1 MTSDG
6 GYLSLTDVANGAEVR
21 LSAVSN
27 WRARHADFPR
37 PHMVSGQEV
46 FDRDE
51 IAEWLQNRKIPQ
63 NRLKSDERP
72 GTSYGDRLLLNIDAT
87 GRPAPERPNTG
98 SAPRPQTLSW
108 SKGLWSAMDHLRG
121 AHDRSF
127 ALEYLLGL
135 VYVKTHEP
143 RAWQAVVAT
152 TEWSEV
158 RATLSG
164 VALSTTVGKAI
175 PVFRALGQV
184 ADASLLEVIQLVDK
198 IDLSSGP
205 GPGSPGAQIS
215 DAILADLERAM
226 GRRGG
231 HFTPPGVAG
240 FLVDLLEPNQS
251 DQLYDPFCGSG
262 ELLVA
267 AAEVAGREG
276 FAFDGP
282 QVHGQPS
289 HDWSLLTSKMNL
301 SLHGVEADISGP
313 ANALDDDLFVDRQ
326 FDVVLANPP
335 FSMRLNPQA
344 SREWPFGDPPQHNAD
359 LAWLQ
364 HVVTKLKPGGRAA
377 VIMPAGASFRGGR
390 EAHIRQKMVERGVV
404 ECVVGLPPQLF
415 KYTAIPTMV
424 WMLRGI
430 DAARGPAEILF
441 IDARELGELVDR
453 TERQLSVDD
462 TTRIADELRRWRERG
477 TLGEFTGTA
486 GFSRAVG
493 HDEISRNDYDLTPG
507 RYTGQVPEQIDTAR
521 VARELDGLSGE
532 LRRLMERAEQI
543 QRLLYTK
550 LDAAV
555 AGRSQDSTG
564 RSVSLGEVC
573 DVLAGSGTVAKEGR
587 DSFGIP
593 LVLPRNIKENR
604 IGIEDLDTVSPAT
617 ARRMDRYQLIAGDI
631 VTTRT
636 GTLGRYGQVGEEQA
650 GWLLGPGCVRF
661 RPADEVDPDFL
672 ISYLTGRAA
681 LHWLTE
687 HASGTAIRQ
696 VTTSTLRRM
705 PLWLPS
711 LPAQREIVQ
720 ILEPFRAAAAT
731 HEEIGSAVTGLHDL
745 LVSMLMAP
753 GTTLRQG

>member
-1 MTSDG
+1 VTIEG

-27 WRARHADFPR
+27 WRARYAGFPR
-37 PHMVSGQEV
+37 PQVVSGQEV

-51 IAEWLQNRKIPQ
+51 IAEWLRNRKIPQ

-72 GTSYGDRLLLNIDAT
+72 GTSYGERLLLNIDAT
-87 GRPAPERPNTG
+87 RRSASERSNTG
-98 SAPRPQTLSW
+98 SAPRPQALSW
-108 SKGLWSAMDHLRG
+108 SKGLWSAMDQLRG

-143 RAWQAVVAT
+143 KTWQALIAT
-152 TEWSEV
+152 TEWSE
-158 RATLSG
+158 AHAILSG
-164 VALSTTVGKAI
+164 VALSTTVGRAV

-184 ADASLLEVIQLVDK
+184 ADASLLAAIQLVDR

-205 GPGSPGAQIS
+205 GLGSPGAQIS
-215 DAILADLERAM
+215 DAILADLERTM
-226 GRRGG
+226 GRSGG

-240 FLVDLLEPNQS
+240 FLADLLEPNQS

-267 AAEVAGREG
+267 AAEAAGRG
-276 FAFDGP
+276 HFAPDGRR
-282 QVHGQPS
+282 VHGQPP

-301 SLHGVEADISGP
+301 ALHGVEAEISGP
-313 ANALDDDLFVDRQ
+313 ANALDEDLFLDRQ
-326 FDVVLANPP
+326 FDVALANPP
-335 FSMRLNPQA
+335 FSMRLNAQA
-344 SREWPFGDPPQHNAD
+344 SREWPFGNPPQHNAD

-364 HVVTKLKPGGRAA
+364 HVVTKLKPDGRAA
-377 VIMPAGASFRGGR
+377 VIMPVGASFRGGR
-390 EAHIRQKMVERGVV
+390 ESHIRQKMVERGVV
-404 ECVVGLPPQLF
+404 ECVIALPPQLF

-430 DAARGPAEILF
+430 DSSRAPAEILF
-441 IDARELGELVDR
+441 IDARDLGELADR

-462 TTRIADELRRWRERG
+462 TRRIADELRHWRKRRTHG
-477 TLGEFTGTA
+477 DFAGAA

-493 HDEISRNDYDLTPG
+493 HDEISANDYDLTPG
-507 RYTGQVPEQIDTAR
+507 RYTGQVPEQIDSAR
-521 VARELDGLSGE
+521 VARELEVLWGE
-532 LRRLMERAEQI
+532 LRELTGRAEQI
-543 QRLLYTK
+543 QGVLHGN
-550 LDAAV
+550 LDAV
-555 AGRSQDSTG
+555 LAGRPQDSTG
-564 RSVSLGEVC
+564 RRVSLGEVC
-573 DVLAGSGTVAKEGR
+573 DVLAGPGTVSKEDQNASGT
-587 DSFGIP
+587 P
-593 LVLPRNIKENR
+593 LVLPRNIRDNR
-604 IGIEDLDTVSPAT
+604 IGIEGLATVSPAT
-617 ARRMDRYQLIAGDI
+617 ARRMDRYRLIAGDV

-636 GTLGRYGQVGEEQA
+636 GTLGRYGRVSEEQA

-661 RPADEVDPDFL
+661 RPTGEVDSDFL
-672 ISYLTGRAA
+672 ISYLAGPVA
-681 LHWLTE
+681 LHWLAE

-711 LPAQREIVQ
+711 LPAQHAIVE
-720 ILEPFRAAAAT
+720 ILEPFRAAAAV
-731 HEEIGSAVTGLHDL
+731 HGEISSAATGLHDL
-745 LVSMLMAP
+745 LVPMLMAP